1 MEKVQDLESKIK
13 ELEREIQWRD
23 NYIKEINEDNLIIIA
38 KAVEATELIK
48 LYDKFIKTM
57 NLHDELKQ
65 FVKEEEQTKYN

>member
-1 MEKVQDLESKIK
+1 MVKEQILESKIK
-13 ELEREIQWRD
+13 ELEEEIEWRD
-23 NYIKEINEDNLIIIA
+23 NHIKEISEDNSIIIG

-65 FVKEEEQTKYN
+65 FVKEEQQKNYN